1 MRKISPP
8 SSTFPFEADI
18 GCGCILPAVMLV
30 VGILIGAKGLGFIVT
45 AITSIIGHQ

>member
-1 MRKISPP
+1 MSKPDAYP
-8 SSTFPFEADI
+8 YEADI

-30 VGILIGAKGLGFIVT
+30 IGIIIGAKGLGTIVT